1 MGRRLFW
8 PLVLVVTFLIGWAAA
23 GVARKGL
30 SAVPDVDQLRQTV
43 SQLQQQVAT
52 LQARLRAR
60 ESLSASRVSGATAQG
75 AAPSGA
81 YSGAGVPSANPF
93 VAAVTEGPTAP
104 ERLARGGG
112 AAQPQGGSEPQ
123 GGLQTDRAS
132 PRPGSRATGA
142 PPPTVEAALERFYR
156 YLEATNG
163 PDGRE
168 RWQRTRE
175 LVDDL
180 RGLGD
185 VAAQALMHVL
195 ATGSDSDERRTAAR
209 LLGTLQV
216 PQSLPLLK
224 DILEKEDDV
233 LLRRAAASGLR
244 QLQTPEAVPVM
255 ERILNNP
262 GEDRMVRLSA
272 AYGLA
277 ESGRPQGVS
286 GLAYIFQ
293 ESSADGRGREMAFRA
308 LTSLNDERPLPFMR
322 QLVTSEAE
330 PAYRLRAI
338 KYVTAQGDR
347 QALGGLQVVMQSPT
361 EQASI
366 RDAAAQAYRAISGR

>member
-1 MGRRLFW
+1 MGRLLW
-8 PLVLVVTFLIGWAAA
+8 PLALVVTFLIGWAAA
-23 GVARKGL
+23 GLAGKGL
-30 SAVPDVDQLRQTV
+30 SAVPEVDHLRETI
-43 SQLQQQVAT
+43 SRLQQQVGT

-60 ESLSASRVSGATAQG
+60 ESLAGSRQSGATAQADAPG
-75 AAPSGA
+75 AH
-81 YSGAGVPSANPF
+81 AGSRAPSANPF
-93 VAAVTEGPTAP
+93 IGAAVTEGPTAP

-112 AAQPQGGSEPQ
+112 AAQPRD
-123 GGLQTDRAS
+123 GLQADRAS
-132 PRPGSRATGA
+132 PRAGSRATVG
-142 PPPTVEAALERFYR
+142 PPPTVETALERFYR

-163 PDGRE
+163 PEGRE
-168 RWQRTRE
+168 RWQRARA

-180 RGLGD
+180 RGMGA
-185 VAAQALMHVL
+185 VASQALMQVL
-195 ATGSDSDERRTAAR
+195 ASGTDSDERRTAAR

-216 PQSLPLLK
+216 PQSLPLLR
-224 DILEKEDDV
+224 DILEKDDDV

-272 AYGLA
+272 ASGLA
-277 ESGRPQGVS
+277 ESGRPQGVN

-308 LTSLNDERPLPFMR
+308 LASLNDERPLPFMR

-338 KYVTAQGDR
+338 KYVAAQGDQ
-347 QALGGLQVVMQSPT
+347 QALGALQVVMQSPT

-366 RDAAAQAYRAISGR
+366 RDAAAQAYRVLGGR

>member
-1 MGRRLFW
+1 MV
-8 PLVLVVTFLIGWAAA
+8 LVLTFVVGWAAA
-23 GVARKGL
+23 GVVRQVL
-30 SAVPDVDQLRQTV
+30 PAVPEVEQLQATV
-43 SQLQQQVAT
+43 TGLQQQVAT

-60 ESLSASRVSGATAQG
+60 DNLAAAKQSGATEQG
-75 AAPSGA
+75 GAPAAGA
-81 YSGAGVPSANPF
+81 SSSARASSRTSFLGV
-93 VAAVTEGPTAP
+93 AVTETPSPT
-104 ERLARGGG
+104 ESLARGSG
-112 AAQPQGGSEPQ
+112 ATSPRGAPQA
-123 GGLQTDRAS
+123 DRAA
-132 PRPGSRATGA
+132 PRPDSRPTAG
-142 PPPTVEAALERFYR
+142 PPPTVETALERFYK
-156 YLEATNG
+156 YLEATSG
-163 PDGRE
+163 GEGRGG
-168 RWQRTRE
+168 WQRARE
-175 LVDDL
+175 LIDDL
-180 RGLGD
+180 RGMGD

-195 ATGSDSDERRTAAR
+195 AAGSDSDERRAAAR

-224 DILEKEDDV
+224 DILEKDDDV

-244 QLQTPEAVPVM
+244 QLQTPESIPVM
-255 ERILNNP
+255 ERILSNP

-277 ESGRPQGVS
+277 ESGKTQGVN

-322 QLVTSEAE
+322 QIVTSDAE

-347 QALGGLQVVMQSPT
+347 QALGALQVVMQSPT

-366 RDAAAQAYRAISGR
+366 RDAASQAYRVISGR